1 MTIEGDRELARALD
15 ALGGKV
21 NQIVKPA
28 VNAALTPIN
37 KAAKRNVAVDM
48 GLLKRSIGKVVKV
61 YKRSGVIYGA
71 VGART
76 GSQFSAPDRQQNR
89 VRIPKNY
96 AHLVE
101 LGTIDKAARPFL
113 RPALDANR
121 TTSFGIVKQKTIQGI
136 ERQAA
141 REARRRRR

>member
-1 MTIEGDRELARALD
+1 MKISGDRELARALD
-15 ALGGKV
+15 VLGDKA

-28 VNAALTPIN
+28 VNAGLTPIN
-37 KAAKRNVAVDM
+37 KAAKRNVPTDM
-48 GLLKRSIGKVVKV
+48 GLLKRSIGKLVKV

-76 GSQFSAPDRQQNR
+76 SPQFSAPDAAQGR

-101 LGTIDKAARPFL
+101 LGTIDQPARPFL

-121 TTSFGIVKQKTIQGI
+121 TTAFGIVKTKTIQGI
-136 ERQAA
+136 ERRAA
-141 REARRRRR
+141 REGRKR